1 MEREAG
7 AGEKQMTTK
16 AQKFIEGL
24 KTIHRPAVWAAQIG
38 VFALSGVAAFL
49 LRFDFGLPPA
59 YMRHLAYAL
68 PIWIGVKI
76 VVFRVAK
83 LDRGWW
89 RYVSVTDLLRLAIG
103 NFAGSTLSC
112 IAILCIAPPGFPR
125 SIYLLDLM
133 ICFLGTAG
141 LRMIVRMMAE
151 ASCRTGGT
159 APRRRTL

>member
-1 MEREAG
+1 MS
-7 AGEKQMTTK
+7 K

-24 KTIHRPAVWAAQIG
+24 KTIHRLAVWAAQIG

-49 LRFDFGLPPA
+49 LRFDFSLPPG

-89 RYVSVTDLLRLAIG
+89 RYVSVADLLRILLG
-103 NFAGSTLSC
+103 NIAGSTLSC
-112 IAILCIAPPGFPR
+112 VVILSLHRRDFPDPFTC
-125 SIYLLDLM
+125 SI
-133 ICFLGTAG
+133 
-141 LRMIVRMMAE
+141 
-151 ASCRTGGT
+151 
-159 APRRRTL
+159 